1 MRDKYFKNVIGEN
14 NMKRRIFT
22 VLLTIAMMLAVIGC
36 GEKEP
41 ELTGK
46 WIPEDVTVIDNSEA
60 AFPANIELFSDG
72 TGSGE
77 GMSLSWIAENER
89 IKFDIKYMD
98 ISFNYTYD
106 YKLSDTKLILT
117 DSETGDSAI
126 YIRE

>member
-1 MRDKYFKNVIGEN
+1 MRKK
-14 NMKRRIFT
+14 IFT
-22 VLLTIAMMLAVIGC
+22 VLLTIAMMFTVIGC

-126 YIRE
+126 YVRE